1 MNYRKI
7 LALCLSASAFAV
19 CAQGVKDDLTT
30 FLNARISGSVRVYES
45 SARALAE
52 IATMSNT
59 TQSVLARFVLAAVS
73 SARFRRPV
81 VPGETFTR
89 VAENVKARSRI
100 RTFAVKGYVGDEIAA
115 ECEITCLLD
124 TRPAAC

>member
-7 LALCLSASAFAV
+7 LALCLSASAFAA

-73 SARFRRPV
+73 TEPDAPKSARLSP
-81 VPGETFTR
+81 ETRALYLAQTR
-89 VAENVKARSRI
+89 NRI
-100 RTFAVKGYVGDEIAA
+100 LALA
-115 ECEITCLLD
+115 
-124 TRPAAC
+124 